1 MKRNKI
7 EILSGNIADNALQEK
22 EWRLDGEN
30 ISIGSYRRKY
40 IPIKEFI
47 SIETTLQSN
56 GQTFFS
62 VILSQEKW
70 FKAVAS
76 DVTFVDLVKEYNKI
90 GNKPSEIKFPY
101 EVASYKNIKDRIAQ
115 VAAIVFFIIFMII
128 GSIDNASHKNNKPIE
143 LSKEFKIE
151 ICKSYIGTLFGRS
164 PSIMNNYKNTSDGLI
179 YIKYTRDSDG
189 SEWSNVCE
197 FDDKNATVI
206 WAAYDKYSQKWGRWR
221 YEDETKLYKH
231 GSFKVTYKIPTGG
244 SGVVYLN

>member
-151 ICKSYIGTLFGRS
+151 ICKS
-164 PSIMNNYKNTSDGLI
+164 
-179 YIKYTRDSDG
+179 
-189 SEWSNVCE
+189 
-197 FDDKNATVI
+197 
-206 WAAYDKYSQKWGRWR
+206 
-221 YEDETKLYKH
+221 
-231 GSFKVTYKIPTGG
+231 
-244 SGVVYLN
+244 